1 MSAPWLLLPLLTLC
15 LVGCASH
22 VPRAPVQPSQ
32 RLASVEQQMLDS
44 RVPAAAGAAQVLR
57 YQMQSQ
63 QVFRMP
69 QPLRTPTPQLPAD
82 SPRRSLAPTMLC
94 VRVILSAQGAVER
107 SEPLND
113 RPECSAGAQ
122 AEMADLQQAVR
133 EAVAAWRFVPAAI
146 CTYADP
152 AQQPAVEGRCD
163 DAASVKEVPVT
174 LAYAFTFAVREGKA
188 TVRSGRMQRAGAH

>member
-1 MSAPWLLLPLLTLC
+1 MSARWPLLLPLC
-15 LVGCASH
+15 LAGCASQA
-22 VPRAPVQPSQ
+22 PRELAQSPQ
-32 RLASVEQQMLDS
+32 RLASVDQQRLDN
-44 RVPAAAGAAQVLR
+44 RVSAAAGAAQVLR

-69 QPLRTPTPQLPAD
+69 QPLQTPTPQLPAD
-82 SPRRSLAPTMLC
+82 SPRRSLSPTMLC

-107 SEPLND
+107 SETLND

-122 AEMADLQQAVR
+122 VEMADLQQAVR
-133 EAVAAWRFVPAAI
+133 DAVAGWRFVPAAI

-163 DAASVKEVPVT
+163 DAASVEDVPVT

-188 TVRSGRMQRAGAH
+188 TVQGGRMQRGRAH